1 MSKTLN
7 ELFGCVLTGERED
20 ALQSLV
26 ETYFCSDNDEEEFPD
41 TPQGKNS
48 HATTIIIH
56 EFH

>member
-26 ETYFCSDNDEEEFPD
+26 ETYFCSDNDEEFPD

-48 HATTIIIH
+48 HATIIIH